1 MHHPLN
7 GPSLRFQS
15 ELSPLCMMMSKCSR
29 PGGRSATAAVLIL
42 TLAAAGACTS
52 TSRFATAPSEQVEA
66 SPPPQPAT
74 PPPPQ
79 PPPVDLAGRWRLSM
93 VGGTA
98 CLMTFTDTPGAAE
111 GSIAPTG
118 GCPANFFTSRKWTF
132 EHDMLIIR
140 DHKGEA
146 LAELS
151 FTTGRFQGPPTGG
164 GGSITLARP

>member
-1 MHHPLN
+1 
-7 GPSLRFQS
+7 
-15 ELSPLCMMMSKCSR
+15 MMMSKCSR
-29 PGGRSATAAVLIL
+29 PDGRGATAAVLIL
-42 TLAAAGACTS
+42 SLAATGACTS
-52 TSRFATAPSEQVEA
+52 TSRFTGTPSEQVDA

-74 PPPPQ
+74 PPLLQ
-79 PPPVDLAGRWRLSM
+79 PPPIDLAGRWRLSM

-98 CLMTFTDTPGAAE
+98 CLMAFTDTPGAAE

-132 EHDMLIIR
+132 EHDTLIIR

-151 FTTGRFQGPPTGG
+151 FAAGRFEGRPAGG
-164 GGSITLARP
+164 SGGSITLARP

>member
-1 MHHPLN
+1 
-7 GPSLRFQS
+7 
-15 ELSPLCMMMSKCSR
+15 MS
-29 PGGRSATAAVLIL
+29 G
-42 TLAAAGACTS
+42 
-52 TSRFATAPSEQVEA
+52 EQVEA
-66 SPPPQPAT
+66 SPPPQPAI

-93 VGGTA
+93 VGGAA
-98 CLMTFTDTPGAAE
+98 CLMTFTDAPGAIE

-118 GCPANFFTSRKWTF
+118 GCPANFFTSRKWTY

-151 FTTGRFQGPPTGG
+151 FATGRFEGHPTGASR
-164 GGSITLARP
+164 GSIMLARP

>member
-1 MHHPLN
+1 MI
-7 GPSLRFQS
+7 
-15 ELSPLCMMMSKCSR
+15 SKCRR
-29 PGGRSATAAVLIL
+29 PDGCSATAAVLIL

-52 TSRFATAPSEQVEA
+52 TSRFSTMPSEQVEA

-93 VGGTA
+93 VGGAA
-98 CLMTFTDTPGAAE
+98 CLMTFTASPGAGE

-118 GCPANFFTSRKWTF
+118 GCPANFFTSRKWTY

-151 FTTGRFQGPPTGG
+151 FATGRFEGHPTGG
-164 GGSITLARP
+164 SGGSITLARP

>member
-1 MHHPLN
+1 
-7 GPSLRFQS
+7 
-15 ELSPLCMMMSKCSR
+15 
-29 PGGRSATAAVLIL
+29 LIL
-42 TLAAAGACTS
+42 TLVAAGACTS

-93 VGGTA
+93 VGGAA
-98 CLMTFTDTPGAAE
+98 CLMTFTDAPGAIE

-118 GCPANFFTSRKWTF
+118 GCPANFFTSRKWTY

-140 DHKGEA
+140 NHKSEA

-151 FTTGRFQGPPTGG
+151 FTTGRFQGQPTGG

>member
-1 MHHPLN
+1 
-7 GPSLRFQS
+7 
-15 ELSPLCMMMSKCSR
+15 MMFRCSR
-29 PGGRSATAAVLIL
+29 LGERSATAAVLIL
-42 TLAAAGACTS
+42 TLVAASACTS
-52 TSRFATAPSEQVEA
+52 TSRFSTMPSEQVEA

-74 PPPPQ
+74 PPPRQ

-93 VGGTA
+93 VGGAA
-98 CLMTFTDTPGAAE
+98 CLMTFTASPGAIE

-118 GCPANFFTSRKWTF
+118 GCPANFFTSRKWTY

-151 FTTGRFQGPPTGG
+151 FATGRFEGHPTGG
-164 GGSITLARP
+164 SGGSITLARP